1 MKQFLRID
9 NLIIMVI
16 IFVFM
21 WLFTLIP
28 FKLIFLDPVTKSL
41 ADFEL
46 YDVVFSKIREEQQV
60 DTNIVLINI
69 RQLDRRG
76 IAHQIALVNSY
87 EPKVIGLDAL
97 FLERRDTLTDNLLAL
112 AFSQCKYLVIASKLS
127 NFLEEENCYDSL
139 VLPEPIFREH
149 AKTGFANLPT
159 SGVNART
166 IRMFQP
172 EAQLRDGVASS
183 FATEIVKLYDERAY
197 IELFQRENSFETIN
211 YRGNFNKF
219 YLLDFVDLR
228 NAEIDLSFLKDK
240 IVLLGYIGPS
250 VAQKDLEDIY
260 FTPLNSNYAGRSYPD
275 MYGVVI
281 HANIISMILNRNY
294 INVMPMWL
302 SFILAFL
309 LCYCNVFLVKLI
321 YENITDYYGG
331 LVKLLIFFQMIL
343 SLIFTVQIFHFM
355 HYKISLTIA
364 LIAIVLT
371 PSSVV
376 LYEKLFKNYAKSYN
390 QKRKSKRIK

>member
-1 MKQFLRID
+1 M
-9 NLIIMVI
+9 
-16 IFVFM
+16 
-21 WLFTLIP
+21 
-28 FKLIFLDPVTKSL
+28 
-41 ADFEL
+41 
-46 YDVVFSKIREEQQV
+46 
-60 DTNIVLINI
+60 
-69 RQLDRRG
+69 
-76 IAHQIALVNSY
+76 
-87 EPKVIGLDAL
+87 
-97 FLERRDTLTDNLLAL
+97 
-112 AFSQCKYLVIASKLS
+112 
-127 NFLEEENCYDSL
+127 
-139 VLPEPIFREH
+139 
-149 AKTGFANLPT
+149 
-159 SGVNART
+159 
-166 IRMFQP
+166 
-172 EAQLRDGVASS
+172 
-183 FATEIVKLYDERAY
+183 
-197 IELFQRENSFETIN
+197 
-211 YRGNFNKF
+211 
-219 YLLDFVDLR
+219 
-228 NAEIDLSFLKDK
+228 
-240 IVLLGYIGPS
+240 LGYIGPS

-309 LCYCNVFLVKLI
+309 LCYFNVFLVKLI